1 MLMPAWVEKN
11 ADHLKEKVNIREPLI
26 SLHWILWAATMLSNL
41 RDQRTSPELVE
52 AHEEKIVRYE
62 RVANPENIER
72 LIERCSLN

>member
-1 MLMPAWVEKN
+1 
-11 ADHLKEKVNIREPLI
+11 
-26 SLHWILWAATMLSNL
+26 MLSNL
-41 RDQRTSPELVE
+41 RDQRTSVELVE